1 MNKIPGRTDGYLQRK
16 RVKTK
21 EILSFHQ
28 ENGSE
33 TKKKIRVN
41 VFRYIFCISEIF
53 LFIGIKTSQDNKF
66 YTLSSKF
73 PSFSNEGKSLVLQ
86 FQVKHEQT
94 IDCGGGYL
102 KLHPSNIDQKLLD
115 GETPYHIMFGP
126 DICGSLRK
134 LHIIFNYNG
143 RNLQR
148 KNEISFPSDEYSHLC
163 TLLVHSNNTYE
174 AFVDGESVAKGA
186 LEDDFDHL
194 PPKFIDKVG
203 DTKPADWDDQEFI
216 PDPTHVKPE
225 GYDEVPEY
233 IVDKSQAKPEDWNVE
248 EDGEWEPPMIENPEY
263 KGEWTQR
270 TMKNPNYKGVWKP
283 AQVSNPDYVPD
294 EELYKYSDIGAV
306 SIEIWQVKSGTIF
319 DNILVGDDMVEA
331 EKYAESTFYPLAE
344 KEKQLRDEHFEASKP
359 PETFR
364 DEPEGEGDDEDGD
377 EEPEGD
383 SSSEKDEL

>member
-1 MNKIPGRTDGYLQRK
+1 
-16 RVKTK
+16 
-21 EILSFHQ
+21 
-28 ENGSE
+28 
-33 TKKKIRVN
+33 
-41 VFRYIFCISEIF
+41 
-53 LFIGIKTSQDNKF
+53 
-66 YTLSSKF
+66 
-73 PSFSNEGKSLVLQ
+73 
-86 FQVKHEQT
+86 
-94 IDCGGGYL
+94 
-102 KLHPSNIDQKLLD
+102 
-115 GETPYHIMFGP
+115 
-126 DICGSLRK
+126 
-134 LHIIFNYNG
+134 
-143 RNLQR
+143 
-148 KNEISFPSDEYSHLC
+148 
-163 TLLVHSNNTYE
+163 
-174 AFVDGESVAKGA
+174 
-186 LEDDFDHL
+186 
-194 PPKFIDKVG
+194 
-203 DTKPADWDDQEFI
+203 
-216 PDPTHVKPE
+216 
-225 GYDEVPEY
+225 
-233 IVDKSQAKPEDWNVE
+233 VDKSQAKPEDWNVE